1 MDHAVYAHLSAHS
14 LHVMY
19 PLQKVISGFDMTHL
33 VCYSLH
39 EIAPESAS
47 GRVDSSMAELLTTNQ
62 VQELLSVDRTT
73 IYRMAQGGQLP
84 AIRVGK
90 QWRFDQAEI
99 ERWLRLQ
106 TGAGAAPGP
115 ATPAPSP
122 AGAGS
127 TLAHLLPLESVQLI
141 QDALAVALGVMMVL
155 TDMDGH
161 PVTRVSN
168 SCGLFD
174 IVIGDAE
181 AAARCIQGWQRMAG
195 GLTMEPKFAPS
206 DLGLLCTRGL
216 IRSGNELKGMVFLGG
231 IAPDEWP
238 PAPDQVEAIA
248 DHYGLDS
255 ERVRNSIQAVHRLDR
270 PDRER
275 ALGFVQRMADICSHM
290 LEDWSGLHRRLQA
303 IASLTEL

>member
-1 MDHAVYAHLSAHS
+1 
-14 LHVMY
+14 
-19 PLQKVISGFDMTHL
+19 MT
-33 VCYSLH
+33 
-39 EIAPESAS
+39 
-47 GRVDSSMAELLTTNQ
+47 MAELLTTNQ
-62 VQELLSVDRTT
+62 VQDLLSVDRTT

-106 TGAGAAPGP
+106 TASTAPGSDM
-115 ATPAPSP
+115 TPPSP
-122 AGAGS
+122 AAAGS
-127 TLAHLLPLESVQLI
+127 TLATLLPLESVQLI
-141 QDALAVALGVMMVL
+141 QEAFAEALGVMMVV
-155 TDMDGH
+155 TDMEGQ

-168 SCGLFD
+168 SCGLYD
-174 IVIGDAE
+174 TVIGNAD

-195 GLTMEPKFAPS
+195 ELTMEPKFAPS

-238 PAPDQVEAIA
+238 PAPEQIDAIA
-248 DHYGLDS
+248 AHYGLDS
-255 ERVRNSIQAVHRLDR
+255 QCVRSSIQSVHRLDR

-275 ALGFVQRMADICSHM
+275 ALAFVQRMADICSHL
-290 LEDWSGLHRRLQA
+290 LEEWSSLHRRLQA
-303 IASLTEL
+303 IASLTAL

>member
-1 MDHAVYAHLSAHS
+1 
-14 LHVMY
+14 
-19 PLQKVISGFDMTHL
+19 
-33 VCYSLH
+33 
-39 EIAPESAS
+39 
-47 GRVDSSMAELLTTNQ
+47 MAELLTTNQ

-90 QWRFDQAEI
+90 QWRFDHAEI

-106 TGAGAAPGP
+106 TATGSAPGAAAQAPGL
-115 ATPAPSP
+115 AT
-122 AGAGS
+122 AGS
-127 TLAHLLPLESVQLI
+127 SLAEMLPLESLQLI
-141 QDALAVALGVMMVL
+141 QDAVAEALGVMMVV
-155 TDMDGH
+155 TDMEGQ

-174 IVIGDAE
+174 AVIGDAE

-206 DLGLLCTRGL
+206 DLGLLCARGL

-238 PAPDQVEAIA
+238 PSPDRIDGIA
-248 DHYGLDS
+248 DHYGLDP
-255 ERVRNSIQAVHRLDR
+255 ECIRNSIESVHRLDR

-275 ALGFVQRMADICSHM
+275 ALAFVQRMADICSHL
-290 LEDWSGLHRRLQA
+290 LEDWSSLHRRLQA
-303 IASLTEL
+303 IASLTAL